1 MKDNIII
8 SNTNNNYIFNQ
19 KDKNS
24 TTRSI
29 ASFSLK
35 NIDKKNKTY
44 ISNDRQMKKNLK
56 ENPRKIDLNEFLEKT
71 NNGIIF
77 KTTNNYYPKK
87 NYQKFLNIPQYG
99 SSINK
104 NLLFSKNNI
113 NQNSYNNIYSNLNL
127 HKTYNKLSIK
137 ELNEIT
143 QKRKKII
150 NDKYKKEK
158 LQKEKLLKEQE
169 KLRKIILGI
178 ENVNPLNDN
187 LCEDGV
193 QTSTKIKKVQDNG
206 QAIIQNEKNEDKEE
220 EKIFYDKKNNINTNN
235 KNSLLKNSRNTE
247 TDLVNIGNETVEI
260 NDKDSSNKDIIDINN
275 NNNIN
280 NKELS
285 FTIENND
292 TILSNKKN
300 EEYTLSFENEIKN
313 EDNLKQNNNYQKEK
327 GNNDNLSKS
336 SSYKE
341 NEISEVEE
349 YDINK
354 VNLQNETKSNIF
366 DSINYNNV
374 EENINLGFIKDK
386 NILSTGK
393 DRYEDNNNPKNIIYN
408 NNSIEKEKKSI
419 NIINEI
425 NDKNLSKNK
434 NVNQNDEKIKSNK
447 YFHRKK
453 LNSCNGRFNN
463 NIIINRQIIN
473 IGKQILLSSNLND
486 NSLNIK
492 NNNNFKIDPFRKNT
506 SSINIKSKHSGKK
519 AKLIAHGE
527 LIIFKQLL
535 IEKPMEKNII
545 LFLNDKDNSKVK
557 PSKEN
562 ISKIFVKVKYD
573 DSSSRKSTFKEIK
586 NKSSE
591 EPIKTEIKND
601 NSLDDNIS
609 ELIVAPTE
617 RTELNSYN
625 IDDIISIERIHK
637 LKEMADNDEFKKN
650 LSSKDV
656 NSLKIINNNL
666 LNQFQELNET
676 YYNIIVNMRK
686 NNAETKQKSDKYYN
700 KYQEIEK
707 ELLKLK

>member
-1 MKDNIII
+1 MNNNINI
-8 SNTNNNYIFNQ
+8 SNFKYNNDYSINNKEKI
-19 KDKNS
+19 NS
-24 TTRSI
+24 TRPIT
-29 ASFSLK
+29 AFSLK
-35 NIDKKNKTY
+35 YISTAFNTY
-44 ISNDRQMKKNLK
+44 ISNDYQISKNNK
-56 ENPRKIDLNEFLEKT
+56 ENPKKIDISDFLEKT
-71 NNGIIF
+71 NQGIVF

-87 NYQKFLNIPQYG
+87 NYQKFLNIPQYKL
-99 SSINK
+99 SINK
-104 NLLFSKNNI
+104 NSYFRKNSF
-113 NQNSYNNIYSNLNL
+113 NQNNYNLNSNLQ
-127 HKTYNKLSIK
+127 KPYNKLNIK
-137 ELNEIT
+137 ELIKIT
-143 QKRKKII
+143 QKRKIII
-150 NDKYKKEK
+150 NNKNKQEELKKEK
-158 LQKEKLLKEQE
+158 LLNEEEKLS
-169 KLRKIILGI
+169 KIILGI
-178 ENVNPLNDN
+178 ENDNLLNDN

-327 GNNDNLSKS
+327 RNNDNLSKS

-425 NDKNLSKNK
+425 NDKNLSKNE

-473 IGKQILLSSNLND
+473 ISKKILLSSNLND
-486 NSLNIK
+486 NLSNIK
-492 NNNNFKIDPFRKNT
+492 NNNYFKTDGFRRNT
-506 SSINIKSKHSGKK
+506 SSINIKSKNENIDINKNN
-519 AKLIAHGE
+519 
-527 LIIFKQLL
+527 
-535 IEKPMEKNII
+535 KNII
-545 LFLNDKDNSKVK
+545 ISNKRINNNNDNKNLSKIKKKRQLDNYADYFKLRNSSKDNSNNKI
-557 PSKEN
+557 N
-562 ISKIFVKVKYD
+562 IG
-573 DSSSRKSTFKEIK
+573 
-586 NKSSE
+586 
-591 EPIKTEIKND
+591 
-601 NSLDDNIS
+601 
-609 ELIVAPTE
+609 
-617 RTELNSYN
+617 
-625 IDDIISIERIHK
+625 
-637 LKEMADNDEFKKN
+637 
-650 LSSKDV
+650 
-656 NSLKIINNNL
+656 
-666 LNQFQELNET
+666 
-676 YYNIIVNMRK
+676 
-686 NNAETKQKSDKYYN
+686 
-700 KYQEIEK
+700 
-707 ELLKLK
+707 